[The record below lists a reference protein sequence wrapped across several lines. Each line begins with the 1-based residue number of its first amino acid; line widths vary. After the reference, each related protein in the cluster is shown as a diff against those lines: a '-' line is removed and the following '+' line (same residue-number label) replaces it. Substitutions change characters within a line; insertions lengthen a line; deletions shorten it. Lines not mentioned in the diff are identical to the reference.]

1 MSFRF
6 CWTWIEKHGS
16 KIALPAAVGQLN
28 RRQKPGVEMVAR
40 CRLRRDEGRSWYFC
54 AVRPIGTAHRGAP
67 PSGGRQCPPGTIWQ
81 AGTCRPGPKPFG
93 IPPTKQTPM
102 TTGPISRPA
111 GRALGIKPLR
121 AGRSLE
127 TKAAGRLRRSG
138 GRTGRA
144 CGSARDSSAGRH
156 PSASGGCR
164 RRRSCGGR
172 QWPPRKPRYPSAAG

>member
-28 RRQKPGVEMVAR
+28 RRQKPGVEIVAR
-40 CRLRRDEGRSWYFC
+40 RRLRRDEGRSWYFC
-54 AVRPIGTAHRGAP
+54 AVGPIGTAHRWRAAFRRASVP
-67 PSGGRQCPPGTIWQ
+67 ARNHLAGGCVPV
-81 AGTCRPGPKPFG
+81 RPEAVRHPAHKAD
-93 IPPTKQTPM
+93 PM
-102 TTGPISRPA
+102 TTRPTPRPA